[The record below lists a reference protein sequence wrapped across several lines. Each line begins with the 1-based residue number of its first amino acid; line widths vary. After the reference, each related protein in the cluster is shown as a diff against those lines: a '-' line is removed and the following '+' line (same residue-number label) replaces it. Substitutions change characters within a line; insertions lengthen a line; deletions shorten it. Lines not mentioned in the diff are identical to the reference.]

1 MFNMEDWSR
10 RNIKEELRGLNNEEK
25 VEKMG
30 LINVIIKTNIELLEM
45 QKTIKEIKKTERE
58 RDNKK
63 REKGKRMRRDK

>member
-1 MFNMEDWSR
+1 MEDWSR

-63 REKGKRMRRDK
+63 REKGKRMRRNK